1 MFVTLGEGWSGFGPK
16 QPEGLTPKMA
26 NIVPGSP
33 IALEGMPPTDGLLAD
48 GHLCAWWAAV
58 YGVHRVGHD

>member
-48 GHLCAWWAAV
+48 GHLCAC
-58 YGVHRVGHD
+58 HSP